1 MPCANASRPL
11 TNEDRFWMLV
21 RDPGCVPERKGP
33 FLKVDTAARI
43 REFMRAR
50 PFSFLSILTID
61 PSGQPSIEDGP
72 QVLQTL
78 DGRSVRFASKHIA
91 RLRSIYRAPARRAGS
106 D

>member
-1 MPCANASRPL
+1 MARTNSSSSL
-11 TNEDRFWMLV
+11 TNEERFWMLV

-33 FLKVDTAARI
+33 YLKVDTAARI

-61 PSGQPSIEDGP
+61 QSGRPLIEDAP
-72 QVLQTL
+72 EVLQTL
-78 DGRSVRFASKHIA
+78 DGRSVGFASKHIA
-91 RLRSIYRAPARRAGS
+91 RLRSIYRAPGGRGAS

>member
-1 MPCANASRPL
+1 MVRAKASRAT

-33 FLKVDTAARI
+33 FLKADTADRI

-61 PSGQPSIEDGP
+61 QSGLPSIEDGP
-72 QVLQTL
+72 EVLQSL
-78 DGRSVRFASKHIA
+78 DGRSVGFASIPK
-91 RLRSIYRAPARRAGS
+91 RSR
-106 D
+106 